1 MAGDVIDIG
10 NAAQRPSMCFLSLLT
25 AARHGSRST
34 GDVAAEQAGRLA
46 SMVTDS
52 LSFVLEMPRDGLTLI
67 PDRTKN
73 RIRSPRFA
81 ASGPLSKVGKGS
93 RQDRSV
99 TSGKGLALSAGRGI
113 PPAVSPK

>member
-1 MAGDVIDIG
+1 
-10 NAAQRPSMCFLSLLT
+10 MCFLSLLT
-25 AARHGSRST
+25 AACHGSRSS
-34 GDVAAEQAGRLA
+34 GDVAAEQTGRLV

-52 LSFVLEMPRDGLTLI
+52 LSFVHEMPGEGLNLTSG
-67 PDRTKN
+67 RTQN

-113 PPAVSPK
+113 PPTVSPK